1 MRYRN
6 KYKPLMLHSIG
17 YIVSMVIGVGLL
29 SGNPGYAAEED
40 GASALE
46 EIVVTARKREESLME
61 TPVSIAA
68 FSGELL
74 SDMNLTSIDQIATQ
88 TPGLVFHDSA
98 NISGSAKASSV
109 YIRGIGQSD
118 YTLAVEPGVGIYI
131 DDVYLPHSV
140 GNVANVVDV
149 ERIEVLR
156 GPQGTLFG
164 RNTVGGAIRVVTK
177 KPHDEFEA
185 DIEFT
190 AGSYDRIDV
199 KGHANIPISDKLF
212 IRLSGLTQNRD
223 GFVDRPYLDGKGG
236 DKDSTDL
243 IAQARWLAS
252 DNFTAD
258 LQIGISHDDSE
269 GAAQV
274 LLDADPT
281 VGQHSRWATNTA
293 PHVDPA
299 RLRGLLLGPELIGFG
314 SGRGCCMSYTD
325 TDIPQNFESYSV
337 DLTLNWDISDMLSI
351 RSITSFH
358 TVDTDFGRDSDN
370 APFAQEV
377 ELLLS
382 FEYDVWSQ
390 EIQLTGQAFDE
401 RLDWLVGFYYFNED
415 GVEDDLV
422 QFGTFD
428 LLSGGFFDTED
439 YAVFAQGT
447 FDVTDKLSVT
457 AGFRY
462 TDEEKT
468 AAWDGVRHQAVIA
481 GFTNAT
487 TPFKNPLNPPF
498 PTVPVGSFTDGL
510 TEWVPYANISYQW
523 NEGLMTYFTY
533 SEGFKGG
540 GVQVRNGPLPVVPT
554 FGPEFVES
562 YEIGL
567 KWAGLDGKLNFSA
580 AGYFMDYSDLQ
591 ITATILAGGVANSR
605 VTNAG
610 DAEMSGFEVEIQMQP
625 AENMRLDFGAS
636 YLNAEYE
643 SLIAGSSVKLDD
655 ALPFAPEW
663 QLNASGSYD
672 IPTAYGTFT
681 PRVDVGYMDEAFNEF
696 SNSTRTRRDSYTRLN
711 LSLGYADNSGNWS
724 GAVFVQNALDEQ
736 VVIAGFDGFAA
747 GSGYAD
753 GAVSRPIEWGVR
765 VRRSF

>member
-1 MRYRN
+1 MKYRN
-6 KYKPLMLHSIG
+6 IKNSLLSQSIG
-17 YIVSMVIGVGLL
+17 YIISAVIGVSLL
-29 SGNPGYAAEED
+29 FSNAYAANGD
-40 GASALE
+40 GARVLE

-61 TPVSIAA
+61 TPISISA
-68 FSGELL
+68 FNGETLA
-74 SDMNLTSIDQIATQ
+74 DMNLTSIDQIATQ

-98 NISGSAKASSV
+98 NLSGSAKASSV

-177 KPHDEFEA
+177 KPHDEFEG

-190 AGSYDRIDV
+190 TGSYDRIDV
-199 KGHANIPISDKLF
+199 KGHVNIPLSDTF
-212 IRLSGLTQNRD
+212 FVRLSGLSQNRD
-223 GFVDRPYLDGKGG
+223 GFVDRPLMPQDSG

-243 IAQARWLAS
+243 VAQARWLAS
-252 DNFTAD
+252 DSFTAD
-258 LQIGISHDDSE
+258 LQVGISYDDSE

-274 LLDADPT
+274 LLNADPT
-281 VGQHSRWATNTA
+281 RGQHSRWATNTA
-293 PHVDPA
+293 PHVDPN

-314 SGRGCCMSYTD
+314 MGRGCCISYTD
-325 TDIPQNFESYSV
+325 TDIPQKFDSYSV
-337 DLTLNWDISDMLSI
+337 DLTLTWDINEMLSI
-351 RSITSFH
+351 KSISSFR

-390 EIQLTGQAFDE
+390 EIQLSGKAIDE
-401 RLDWLVGFYYFNED
+401 RLDWLLGFYYFNED

-447 FDVTDKLSVT
+447 FDVTDKLSLT

-481 GFTNAT
+481 GFTNPT

-498 PTVPVGSFTDGL
+498 PTVPIGSFKDGL

-523 NEGLMTYFTY
+523 NDEFMTYFTY

-562 YEIGL
+562 YEAGL
-567 KWAGLDGKLNFSA
+567 KWAGLEGRMNVSI
-580 AGYFMDYSDLQ
+580 AGFFMDYTDLQ
-591 ITATILAGGVANSR
+591 IAATILAGGVANSR

-610 DAEMSGFEVEIQMQP
+610 DAEMTGFEFEAQIQP
-625 AENMRLDFGAS
+625 AENMHLVFGAS
-636 YLNAEYE
+636 YLDAEYE
-643 SLIAGSSVKLDD
+643 SLIPGSSVTLDD
-655 ALPFAPEW
+655 ELPFAPEW
-663 QLNASGSYD
+663 QVNASASYD
-672 IPTAYGTFT
+672 IPTAYGVFS
-681 PRVDVGYMDEAFNEF
+681 PRIDVGYMDEAFNEY
-696 SNSTRTRRDSYTRLN
+696 SNSELTKRDSYTMLN
-711 LSLGYADNSGNWS
+711 LSLGYTDNSGNWS
-724 GAVFVQNALDEQ
+724 GALFVQNALDEQ
-736 VVIAGFDGFAA
+736 VVIAGFDGFPA

-753 GAVSRPIEWGVR
+753 GAVSRPIEWGIR